1 LNAQRFP
8 DRERSDMRKG
18 MVDVAT
24 PDGVADSYLVVPD
37 GGGPGVLLF
46 MDAFGLRPRIEEMAE
61 AIAARG
67 YSVLAPNLLYRGG
80 RAPLFDL
87 ADLADPD
94 KRGALFGQL
103 MPLIGALTP
112 AAITSDAGAYLDF
125 LAAQDG
131 VEAGPAVIT
140 GYCMGGTNALRV
152 IEALPDRVKAIAS
165 FHGGRLATDQPDSP
179 HLLVGNITGEV
190 YFGHADHDHSMN
202 ADQIKLLEAAL
213 DEAGVTYT
221 SEVYEGAD
229 HGFTMTDTAAY
240 HESGEKRH
248 WENLFA
254 LLERTR

>member
-1 LNAQRFP
+1 
-8 DRERSDMRKG
+8 MRKG

-37 GGGPGVLLF
+37 GGGPGVLLY
-46 MDAFGLRPRIEEMAE
+46 MDAFGLRPRIEEMADR
-61 AIAARG
+61 IAARG

-87 ADLADPD
+87 SDLGDPD
-94 KRGALFGQL
+94 KRGALFGQI
-103 MPLIGALTP
+103 MPLMTALTP
-112 AAITSDAGAYLDF
+112 ETITRDATAYLDF

-131 VEAGPAVIT
+131 VEAGPVVIT
-140 GYCMGGTNALRV
+140 GYCMGGLNALRV

-190 YFGHADHDHSMN
+190 YFGHADHDHTMN
-202 ADQIKLLEAAL
+202 ADQITLLETAL
-213 DEAGVTYT
+213 EQAGVTYT

-240 HESGEKRH
+240 NETGEKRH